1 MTIDFHCHL
10 DLYRDPRAVAEEAN
24 KRRVAVL
31 SVTTTPSA
39 FQGTSALADGLPFIR
54 TALGIHPELAAE
66 REHELPLFDK
76 LLTRTRFVGEV
87 GLDGQDRFAASRA
100 AQERVFDHV
109 LDRCARS
116 GGRIISIHS
125 RQAVGRVIQ
134 LITRSGPIG
143 APVLHWF
150 TGSLKQADAALEAG
164 CWFSVGAAMLR
175 SERGR
180 ILVAQLPIER
190 VVTET
195 DGPFTKAGDQV
206 AHPWQAQEAAI
217 ELGRLWQ
224 QSADGTTAQL
234 RANLSALLDSIEPAA
249 TFDG

>member
-10 DLYRDPRAVAEEAN
+10 DLYRNPRDVAEEAN
-24 KRRVAVL
+24 QRRVAVL

-76 LLTRTRFVGEV
+76 LLGRTMFVGEV
-87 GLDGQDRFAASRA
+87 CLDGHSRFAASRA

-109 LDRCARS
+109 LDRCAHS
-116 GGRIISIHS
+116 GGRVISIHS

-134 LITRSGPIG
+134 SITNAGPIG

-180 ILVAQLPIER
+180 LLVAHLPVER

-195 DGPFTKAGDQV
+195 DGPFATSGDQV
-206 AHPWQAQEAAI
+206 AHPWHAHEATSG
-217 ELGRLWQ
+217 LGRLWQ
-224 QSADGTTAQL
+224 RSTDSAAAQL
-234 RANLSALLDSIEPAA
+234 SANLSALLGSVES
-249 TFDG
+249 GSRSE

>member
-10 DLYRDPRAVAEEAN
+10 DLYPDPRAVAEEAN
-24 KRRVAVL
+24 ARKAAVL

-39 FQGTSALADGLPFIR
+39 FRGTSALADELPFIR
-54 TALGIHPELAAE
+54 TALGLHPELAAE
-66 REHELPLFDK
+66 REHELPLFDE
-76 LLTRTRFVGEV
+76 LLGVTHFVGEV
-87 GLDGQDRFAASRA
+87 GLDGHSRFASSRA

-109 LDRCARS
+109 LKKCAHA
-116 GGRIISIHS
+116 GGRVISIHS
-125 RQAVGRVIQ
+125 RQAVARVIQ
-134 LITRSGPIG
+134 SIARAGPIG

-150 TGSLKQADAALEAG
+150 TGSLRHADAALEAG

-180 ILVAQLPIER
+180 LLVAHLPVDR

-195 DGPFTKAGDQV
+195 DGPFTRIGDEV
-206 AHPWQAQEAAI
+206 AHPWHAQEAAL

-224 QSADGTTAQL
+224 QSPDDATAQL
-234 RANLSALLDSIEPAA
+234 RANLSALLVSVELGSRLA
-249 TFDG
+249 